1 MNNGIE
7 TENRVRGTENII
19 ETSKKC
25 EKNGQN
31 AARYVL
37 FALFAVYAIALF
49 ILLLVRTP
57 FDESVSYSSLIKPVP
72 FETIR
77 SQLRYA
83 RYSHSGNLVRYGV
96 KNLIGNAFL
105 FLPMGI
111 FLPCIF
117 KKLRRVY
124 KTVPIIMLAVVL
136 VELLQLATKRGF
148 ADIDDLILNTAGAAA
163 GYFIFWLVQN
173 NSKTQ

>member
-1 MNNGIE
+1 M
-7 TENRVRGTENII
+7 
-19 ETSKKC
+19 
-25 EKNGQN
+25 
-31 AARYVL
+31 
-37 FALFAVYAIALF
+37 
-49 ILLLVRTP
+49 
-57 FDESVSYSSLIKPVP
+57 P

-124 KTVPIIMLAVVL
+124 KTVPLIMGMVVL

-148 ADIDDLILNTAGAAA
+148 ADIDDLILNTAGAAV
-163 GYFIFWLVQN
+163 GYFIFRLIR
-173 NSKTQ
+173 NSSATE

>member
-1 MNNGIE
+1 MME
-7 TENRVRGTENII
+7 TENKSRRVEGIDRSSDNNGT
-19 ETSKKC
+19 
-25 EKNGQN
+25 NGKN
-31 AARYVL
+31 AARYIL
-37 FALFAVYAIALF
+37 LALFAVYIAALVF
-49 ILLLVRTP
+49 LLLARTP
-57 FDESVSYSSLIKPVP
+57 YDELVSYRSLMKLVP

-124 KTVPIIMLAVVL
+124 KTVPLIMGMVVL

-148 ADIDDLILNTAGAAA
+148 ADIDDIILNTAGAAV
-163 GYFIFWLVQN
+163 GYFIFYIV
-173 NSKTQ
+173 SASTCE